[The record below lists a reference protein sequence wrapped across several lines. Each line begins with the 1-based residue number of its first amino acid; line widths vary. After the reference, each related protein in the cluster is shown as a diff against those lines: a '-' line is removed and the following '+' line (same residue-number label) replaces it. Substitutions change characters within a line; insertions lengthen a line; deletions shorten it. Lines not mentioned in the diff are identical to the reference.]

1 MGLDLD
7 KFYVRNPYSVAR
19 LAENQQSPIGGEGLR
34 FTLFR
39 IEEVKNIQN
48 QQESAELSDA

>member
-19 LAENQQSPIGGEGLR
+19 LAENQQSPLGGEGLR

-39 IEEVKNIQN
+39 KEEIENVQN
-48 QQESAELSDA
+48 